1 MYATKAE
8 AAREGIRMLLSEG
21 IKMRAMTASDWTFLV
36 SLCDSDV
43 QSAFAQRGAP
53 GSPFTKLH
61 MALRMHMDKYLSGY
75 IAAT

>member
-8 AAREGIRMLLSEG
+8 AAREGIRMLLFEG
-21 IKMRAMTASDWTFLV
+21 IKMRAMTASDWTFLI

-43 QSAFAQRGAP
+43 QSAFRQRGTS

-61 MALRMHMDKYLSGY
+61 MALRTHMDKYLSEY
-75 IAAT
+75 IDAT